1 MLKREVCKQSIKFE
15 VSKIKV
21 IEEMIKT
28 EIAQEIYIEEKQLWE
43 RKESQRKNIREH
55 NQVA

>member
-1 MLKREVCKQSIKFE
+1 
-15 VSKIKV
+15 
-21 IEEMIKT
+21 MIKT

-55 NQVA
+55 NQVE